1 MGHMGNCF
9 FHSTDS
15 SSLLLYI
22 FKTDYVEKNNEQELI
37 EKYKPQ
43 LKIYKKAIEE
53 ALNKNVEKV
62 YIYSVYLNKEILVK

>member
-1 MGHMGNCF
+1 M
-9 FHSTDS
+9 
-15 SSLLLYI
+15 
-22 FKTDYVEKNNEQELI
+22 EKNNEQELI

>member
-15 SSLLLYI
+15 ISLLLYI